1 MRFAPTRRWKN
12 AALNVTGLIC
22 GVALMAA
29 CGTGGDPVLVQQPP
43 TTSITSTTAPVE
55 SLSVAKT
62 TLPAL
67 DVDGFAPSST
77 EPVDTRPIVIYDTDM
92 GPDVDDV
99 LALAMLHNYADQGLV
114 EIGAVTVSRNS
125 EPGARYADAVNTFYG
140 RPDVP
145 IGIHKSSYVSFND
158 STLFTA
164 KADSWPHELDMGQV
178 DDGFR
183 LQRRIMADALEAQR
197 EVIIVQ
203 TGFSGNL
210 AELLKSEADDLSDL
224 NGIDLVTETVSV
236 LSVMAGST
244 EMGIVEFNIERD
256 IGSARYLFWKWPTK
270 LVLSPFELGNA
281 LHYPYSSITSDYNWT
296 DRHPVRE
303 AYEYKDLSWHR
314 DAPPYYDMK
323 SWDLTSVM
331 YAVEPDSPRFKISGS
346 GLVTVAED
354 GRTTFRPGEGN
365 GLRQDYVLDRARQ
378 YSEQERQAIIN
389 EMIELVSFQ
398 PQPDLERDPGQ
409 DQSDQDS

>member
-1 MRFAPTRRWKN
+1 MFLAVMLLT
-12 AALNVTGLIC
+12 
-22 GVALMAA
+22 A
-29 CGTGGDPVLVQQPP
+29 CGAGGDPVLVQQLP
-43 TTSITSTTAPVE
+43 TSSSTTSTTAPAIAV
-55 SLSVAKT
+55 SKT
-62 TLPAL
+62 TVAPL
-67 DVDGFAPSST
+67 DVAGFSTSTT
-77 EPVDTRPIVIYDTDM
+77 EPVDPRPIIIYDTDM

-125 EPGARYADAVNTFYG
+125 EPGARYSDAVNTFYG

-145 IGIHKSSYVSFND
+145 IGMHKSSYVSFND
-158 STLFTA
+158 SNLFTA
-164 KADSWPHELDMGQV
+164 KAGSWPQDLDGSNIE
-178 DDGFR
+178 DGFKV
-183 LQRRIMADALEAQR
+183 QRRVLADALEAGRQ
-197 EVIIVQ
+197 VIIVQ

-210 AELLKSEADDLSDL
+210 SELLKSEPDEISDL
-224 NGIDLVTETVSV
+224 NGIDLVTEAVSF

-244 EMGIVEFNIERD
+244 ELGIVEFNIERD

-270 LVLSPFELGNA
+270 LVLSPFELGNV

-296 DRHPVRE
+296 ERHPVRE

-323 SWDLTSVM
+323 SWDLTSIM
-331 YAVEPDSPRFKISGS
+331 YAVEPDSPRFKISEA
-346 GLVTVAED
+346 GLVVVAED
-354 GRTTFRPGEGN
+354 GRTSFRPGQGN

-398 PQPDLERDPGQ
+398 PDPDLERDAPNP
-409 DQSDQDS
+409 QSDPDDPDSE